1 MVSHGCA
8 MTSCILIPSSGE
20 SSTSFPKDF
29 LTDLPLVLRVEF
41 RDEFRDKG
49 VRIVPQSCTCAR
61 TKFLKAY
68 RGRHQ
73 RFSDSWY
80 PLASHHPRTIAPGIL
95 QMTPNQGQVKMILT
109 ISWVCPCHCQ
119 RMVLERATWMDHED
133 PIAHPNAHTMHQLQ
147 SRSILTYYERR
158 PCKTLQNRLK
168 SMIGLSN
175 RSGRWWSVGA
185 IGSCNTL

>member
-20 SSTSFPKDF
+20 TSTSFPKDF
-29 LTDLPLVLRVEF
+29 LTDLPLRLVLRVKL
-41 RDEFRDKG
+41 RDND
-49 VRIVPQSCTCAR
+49 VRIVPMSCTCAQ

-80 PLASHHPRTIAPGIL
+80 PLASHHPRTIAPAARHSSNDSQPRTGKNDL
-95 QMTPNQGQVKMILT
+95 
-109 ISWVCPCHCQ
+109 
-119 RMVLERATWMDHED
+119 DHLLGMSM
-133 PIAHPNAHTMHQLQ
+133 P
-147 SRSILTYYERR
+147 YERR